1 MIFNKFITSSSSE
14 FLGIGKRMPSRV
26 SSLGLSNIGLKTK
39 LNRNN
44 PSQTSLNTGTGTGTA
59 TSASVVAFTG
69 GLGNQDNS
77 ANVANL
83 GSNGGFGLVNN
94 SAVKL
99 NKREYGNYDYEY
111 GAHVNAYYEGYDDFD
126 IESTDADSD
135 YETQQQ
141 QQQQSYHKQQAS
153 ISEEP
158 SSHYS
163 LNSLHNIG

>member
-1 MIFNKFITSSSSE
+1 
-14 FLGIGKRMPSRV
+14 MPSRV
-26 SSLGLSNIGLKTK
+26 SSLGLSNISLKTK
-39 LNRNN
+39 ITRNN
-44 PSQTSLNTGTGTGTA
+44 PSQASLNTGTA

-69 GLGNQDNS
+69 GLGNQDNA
-77 ANVANL
+77 ANVGNL
-83 GSNGGFGLVNN
+83 GTNGGYGLVNN

-99 NKREYGNYDYEY
+99 NKREYGNHDHDY

-135 YETQQQ
+135 FETQQQ
-141 QQQQSYHKQQAS
+141 QQQQQPYHKQQAS